1 VSAAS
6 TQGTHPPR
14 EQFTGQVGFILS
26 AIGSAV
32 GLGNIWRFPGVA
44 YENGGGAFLVPYLV
58 ALLTAGIPILFLDY
72 AIGHRFRGGAPQA
85 FRRVKGWLESLGWFQ
100 VMICIVIAVYYA
112 AVVAWAASF
121 FVYSFGLQWGDDAEA
136 FFFGDHL
143 QLAEGAGAD
152 TLLTFDFVAAVLIP
166 LALVWLVSIVVLAA
180 GVVKGVQRANVIF
193 IPLLLVAFGALVV
206 RALFLDGASTGLDA
220 LFTPQWDALGDP
232 DVWIAAYGQI
242 FFSLSVAFGIMITY
256 SSYRRRKSNMTGPG
270 LVVAFSNSGFEML
283 AGLGV
288 FSALGFLA
296 VQQGTTVDE
305 LGIAGVGLAFVTFPT
320 IVSQMPAGALFGALF
335 FGSLV
340 MAGFTSLISILQ
352 VVAAGIQ
359 EKFALSR
366 RAAVT
371 WLGVVLGV
379 VSVLGFSTTTGL
391 ILLDTVDYW
400 VNNMG
405 IVASAIFMCVFVV
418 WIYRRAPELRYH
430 LNAVSTLRIGSWWYA
445 CVGLIVP
452 VMLIVMLVQTILIR
466 VDEPYG
472 GYPQNYLLIAGWG
485 TVVLLFLGAIVF
497 SLLPWRGP
505 KAFAAWPTYP
515 PLDDPAVT
523 KETSR

>member
-1 VSAAS
+1 MSAQHQA
-6 TQGTHPPR
+6 PPR

-44 YENGGGAFLVPYLV
+44 YENGGGAFLVPYLI

-72 AIGHRFRGGAPQA
+72 ALGHRFRGGAPQA
-85 FRRVKGWLESLGWFQ
+85 FRRVKGWLETLGWFQ
-100 VMICIVIAVYYA
+100 VMICIVIAIYYA

-121 FVYSFGLQWGDDAEA
+121 FVYSFGLDWGDDPEA
-136 FFFGDHL
+136 FFFGEHL
-143 QLAEGAGAD
+143 QLADVGGAD
-152 TLLTFDFVAAVLIP
+152 PWLTFDFVGAVLIP
-166 LALVWLVSIVVLAA
+166 LVLVWLVVIAVLAA

-193 IPLLLVAFGALVV
+193 IPLLLIAFGALVV
-206 RALFLDGASTGLDA
+206 RALFLDGAADGLNA
-220 LFTPQWDALGDP
+220 LFTPQWDALADP
-232 DVWIAAYGQI
+232 DVWIAAYGQV

-256 SSYRRRKSNMTGPG
+256 SSYRKRRSNMTGPG

-296 VQQGTTVDE
+296 LESGTTVDE
-305 LGIAGVGLAFVTFPT
+305 LGIAGVGLAFVTFPA
-320 IVSQMPAGALFGALF
+320 IVSEMPAGALFGALF

-340 MAGFTSLISILQ
+340 MAGFTSLVSILQ
-352 VVAAGIQ
+352 VVSAALQ

-366 RAAVT
+366 TTAVL
-371 WLGVVLGV
+371 WLGGVLGA

-405 IVASAIFMCVFVV
+405 IVLSAILMCVLVV
-418 WIYRRAPELRYH
+418 WVYRKAPELRYH
-430 LNAVSTLRIGSWWYA
+430 LNAVSTAQIGAWWYA
-445 CVGLIVP
+445 CVGAIVP
-452 VMLIVMLVQTILIR
+452 VMLVVMLVQTVMIR
-466 VDEPYG
+466 IDEPYG
-472 GYPQNYLLIAGWG
+472 DYDETYLLYAGWG
-485 TVVLLFLGAIVF
+485 TVALLVVGALVF
-497 SLLPWRGP
+497 WAFRWRGP
-505 KAFAAWPTYP
+505 REYRAWPPYP
-515 PLDDPAVT
+515 PVEDPAVR
-523 KETSR
+523 KEASR